1 MLEKASTLVG
11 KKRKKASSPFT
22 HAWKNHPRGYP
33 MLAERIAVK
42 PETGIY
48 RRFDA
53 LNARHLLYLQA
64 ELCILEK
71 DIQEQEKSDRNDK
84 CGKRTT
90 FATDYQ
96 RMLERSS
103 DEENPQ
109 LQLIQEMHEKLNR
122 YNKAL
127 IQLSM
132 LHKLES
138 PDRFD
143 LGDMQWFLQ
152 SKDLDPDFLVGGD
165 SRTWGFP
172 EEPDDH
178 PPDLVGVRQRK
189 KEDDFSRFISE
200 NAIHLFKCG
209 LGRFKKDDAHLGRKV
224 YYDSTVLRV
233 TSWMTCILASMLP
246 IASILVL
253 VHLESLKTKLWVVGM
268 FNVLTSVC
276 LRTFTEAKRAEVFAV
291 TAAFAAVQVVF
302 VSGTDSKSLNI

>member
-1 MLEKASTLVG
+1 
-11 KKRKKASSPFT
+11 
-22 HAWKNHPRGYP
+22 

-64 ELCILEK
+64 ELCILETSL
-71 DIQEQEKSDRNDK
+71 QEQETADSHNR
-84 CGKRTT
+84 CEKRRE

-96 RMLERSS
+96 TMLERPS
-103 DEENPQ
+103 DEQ
-109 LQLIQEMHEKLNR
+109 KLQLALIEEMHRKLNQ

-127 IQLSM
+127 IQVSILQR
-132 LHKLES
+132 LEE
-138 PDRFD
+138 PDRYD
-143 LGDMQWFLQ
+143 LDDIQRFLV
-152 SKDLDPDFLVGGD
+152 SKDIEPGFLTGED
-165 SRTWGFP
+165 SRSWGIP

-178 PPDLVGVRQRK
+178 PPDLVGVRQRT
-189 KEDDFSRFISE
+189 KEDGFSRFVSE

-209 LGRFKKDDAHLGRKV
+209 LGRLKRKDPHLGRRV

-253 VHLESLKTKLWVVGM
+253 INLKALNTKLWVVAG
-268 FNVLTSVC
+268 FNVLISVC
-276 LRTFTEAKRAEVFAV
+276 LKMFTDAKRAEIFAV
-291 TAAFAAVQVVF
+291 TAA
-302 VSGTDSKSLNI
+302 